1 MELNEELE
9 NVKSLESL
17 IRFIRL
23 MAQDNVRDSNEAVSP
38 FGEQGDWQNGSIS
51 SYLDAIAAWAES
63 SVSPG
68 QSPDWEYIATL
79 FYVGK
84 IYE

>member
-1 MELNEELE
+1 MEFNEELE

-23 MAQDNVRDSNEAVSP
+23 MARDNVRVSNEVVGL
-38 FGEQGDWQNGSIS
+38 FGEQGDWQNSSIND
-51 SYLDAIAAWAES
+51 YLNAIAAWAEDS
-63 SVSPG
+63 ASTENIPN
-68 QSPDWEYIATL
+68 WKYIAIL

>member
-1 MELNEELE
+1 MELHKELE
-9 NVKSLESL
+9 NVESLERL
-17 IRFIRL
+17 VRFIRL
-23 MAQDNVRDSNEAVSP
+23 MAQDKVRVSNEAMGL
-38 FGEQGDWQNGSIS
+38 FGEQGDWQNSSIDN
-51 SYLDAIAAWAES
+51 YLDAIAAWAES

-68 QSPDWEYIATL
+68 QSPDWKYIATL